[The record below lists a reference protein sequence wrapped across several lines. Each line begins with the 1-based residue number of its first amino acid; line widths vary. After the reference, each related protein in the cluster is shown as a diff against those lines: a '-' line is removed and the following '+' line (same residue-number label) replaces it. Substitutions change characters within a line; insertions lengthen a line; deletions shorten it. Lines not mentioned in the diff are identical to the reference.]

1 MKTPTLPRSLVSR
14 RTPVWAV
21 LLVWMVALGAPC
33 VHCLAMGLSER
44 PAPAPVLSASEEAML
59 AGMPADC
66 PMHKALAA
74 AKAKEAAAA
83 SGEKAPCDQ
92 PADCCLERGGLPAA
106 EEEVLPSPS
115 APAATSFAPVATLAS
130 FAPPAALAPAGE
142 PRFERSHAPP
152 AFAIPLR
159 N

>member
-21 LLVWMVALGAPC
+21 LLVWMLALGAPC
-33 VHCLAMGLSER
+33 AHCIAMGLSET
-44 PAPAPVLSASEEAML
+44 PAPTPQWSAADAAML

-74 AKAKEAAAA
+74 AAAQKAA
-83 SGEKAPCDQ
+83 GEPKAPCDQ

-130 FAPPAALAPAGE
+130 FAPPAAPLPAGE

-152 AFAIPLR
+152 AFVIPLR